1 MPLIY
6 DCPSVELDPGM
17 TIYQVPYSDAET
29 DPRDFA
35 MFDNSDRDI
44 SWGTISDG
52 SSNIIMV
59 LEVNPEAAVQWTRPA
74 DWEYDPADPMRDL
87 GDVHAG
93 GFNAAFA
100 DASTEFISVNTPPAD
115 FKAWITRSGGE
126 DHPRRY

>member
-1 MPLIY
+1 
-6 DCPSVELDPGM
+6 
-17 TIYQVPYSDAET
+17 
-29 DPRDFA
+29 
-35 MFDNSDRDI
+35 
-44 SWGTISDG
+44 
-52 SSNIIMV
+52 MV

-100 DASTEFISVNTPPAD
+100 DASTEFISINTPPAD